1 MSPQIACA
9 KWREESGDVLRHQLV
24 ALGGELAHL
33 TVVAEYDRATV
44 VDIADSE
51 VRSIEGEIYG
61 KDTVHLTLVIESEAC
76 EAIDRNHPDVA
87 LGVAIHLVGG
97 ILEGLFELCL
107 HCLALAGWSGGL
119 HGGEIKHLGTFFEC
133 NPKALKMVFE
143 YVSATVAPESDAR
156 GAEGEVHEVIAVIA
170 HQSTA
175 MGTDP
180 HEAVGVLENV
190 VGEVVGHARRHVEI
204 AYVIATGRAALG
216 IHAQGNEY
224 KAYYGQNES
233 KH

>member
-1 MSPQIACA
+1 
-9 KWREESGDVLRHQLV
+9 
-24 ALGGELAHL
+24 
-33 TVVAEYDRATV
+33 
-44 VDIADSE
+44 
-51 VRSIEGEIYG
+51 
-61 KDTVHLTLVIESEAC
+61 
-76 EAIDRNHPDVA
+76 
-87 LGVAIHLVGG
+87 
-97 ILEGLFELCL
+97 
-107 HCLALAGWSGGL
+107 
-119 HGGEIKHLGTFFEC
+119 
-133 NPKALKMVFE
+133 MVFI
-143 YVSATVAPESDAR
+143 YVSATVAPESDTR

-180 HEAVGVLENV
+180 HEAVRVLENV